1 VAYSIYLALTL
12 ATTADAGPQSQADS
26 DDFLDQLADRLRAL
40 LHAFAG
46 QPVDPTQTAAF
57 ERQLQQLLR
66 DCGRQVVEYA
76 YNRLEPQDPGDAP
89 RQVRF
94 EHLAY
99 RRLKRKTPRAVST
112 LFGDIS
118 LRRLGYRDAQQTG
131 EPLLF
136 PLERQLG
143 VVHGTSPALRERL
156 AWHQA
161 QAGATQRSTLMR
173 LKADHGVALGVR
185 RLRQVVAWVAEALAE
200 HTPVAQ
206 AEQLLS
212 WLHRAQTSQGR
223 RRVVLSVGRDGVTV
237 GLRRRRASVFQVAA
251 TATVAVYDRRGRRL
265 GTVYLACPPQAG
277 QAELSRRLTE
287 LLLAV
292 LRGWSG
298 RLPRLAY
305 VTDAGSNETA
315 YYDTVLR
322 QLTHPVTGE
331 RLRFV
336 RVVDFYHAC
345 SRVSTIAASLFGE
358 GVAARSWAQL
368 MRKDLCRRG
377 GLERLLGVV
386 ESLRGRLGLSARRRE
401 RLDRAVRY
409 LKKRRR
415 YLRFAEYRRLGIPL
429 GSGVT
434 EAGCKTVFTQRLK
447 LSGMRWTKVG
457 AEWVLQLRVAWLSG
471 IWEVVQQRL
480 LHQSSPVLI
489 PTPWLEGE
497 VEHQVAA

>member
-1 VAYSIYLALTL
+1 MPYSIYLALTL
-12 ATTADAGPQSQADS
+12 ATTADADTQPHADA
-26 DDFLDQLADRLRAL
+26 DDFLDQLPNRLRQL
-40 LHAFAG
+40 LRAFAS
-46 QPVDPTQTAAF
+46 QPVDPTRAADF

-66 DCGRQVVEYA
+66 DCGRQVVQYA
-76 YNRLEPQDPGDAP
+76 YNHLEPHDPNDAP

-94 EHLAY
+94 EQLAY
-99 RRLKRKTPRAVST
+99 RRLKRKTPRTVST
-112 LFGDIS
+112 LFGDIA
-118 LRRLGYRDAQQTG
+118 LQRLGYRDAQQTG

-143 VVHGTSPALRERL
+143 VIHATSPALRERV

-161 QAGATQRSTLMR
+161 QAGATQRSTLVR
-173 LKADHGVALGVR
+173 LKADHGVALGVK
-185 RLRQVVAWVAEALAE
+185 RLRQVIAWVAEALAE

-206 AEQLLS
+206 AEQLLL
-212 WLHRAQTSQGR
+212 WLHRAQTSPGR

-237 GLRRRRASVFQVAA
+237 GLRRRRASVFCVAA
-251 TATVAVYDRRGRRL
+251 TATVAVYDRRSRRL

-277 QAELSRRLTE
+277 QVELSRRLTE

-315 YYDTVLR
+315 YYDAVLR
-322 QLTHPVTGE
+322 GLVHPVTLK
-331 RLRFV
+331 RLHFV

-345 SRVSTIAASLFGE
+345 SRVSTIAESLLGE
-358 GVAARSWAQL
+358 GVAARSWAKL

-377 GLERLLGVV
+377 GLERLLEVV
-386 ESLRGRLGLSARRRE
+386 GSLRSRMGLSARRLE
-401 RLDRAVRY
+401 RLDRAVNY

-415 YLRFAEYRRLGIPL
+415 YLRYAQYRRLGIPL

-471 IWEVVQQRL
+471 VWEAVQQRVL
-480 LHQSSPVLI
+480 DQFSTVQIPSPCA
-489 PTPWLEGE
+489 GE
-497 VEHQVAA
+497 EAVHRIAA